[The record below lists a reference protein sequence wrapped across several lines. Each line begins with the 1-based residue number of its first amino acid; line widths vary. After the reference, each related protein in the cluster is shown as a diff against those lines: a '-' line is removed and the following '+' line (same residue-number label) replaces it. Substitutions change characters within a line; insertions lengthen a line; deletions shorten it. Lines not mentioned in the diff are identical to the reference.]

1 MTDLF
6 AEPEGAT
13 PLGPDDVVGLIPTW
27 VATRADLNE
36 VEERNIGQAQLW
48 ASRRTWTPD
57 ALLRVAALTDLHR
70 RMLGDVWTWAGALR
84 RRESNLGVDP
94 SQIRPELHDL
104 CDDVTV
110 QAEDASGSAWST
122 DEIAVRFHHRLVSI
136 HPFTN
141 GNGRHARLATD
152 VLLGAVDAAPFT
164 WGRAHLAT
172 SSQPR
177 REYLR
182 ALGAADN
189 QDYEP
194 LLRFV
199 RS

>member
-48 ASRRTWTPD
+48 ASRKTWTLD
-57 ALLRVAALTDLHR
+57 VFLQVAALTDLHR

-104 CDDVTV
+104 CDDVMV
-110 QAEDASGSAWST
+110 QAADASDSAWST

-152 VLLGAVDAAPFT
+152 VLLGAVGAAPFT
-164 WGRAHLAT
+164 WGSAHLAT

-182 ALGAADN
+182 ALRAADN